1 MVVEPVLSF
10 DILENQE
17 GLSWE
22 RYLGAISGVTSKLVL
37 KINFD
42 FFLREKIT
50 GDPDLDTSS

>member
-1 MVVEPVLSF
+1 MVPEPVLSF
-10 DILENQE
+10 DILENQK
-17 GLSWE
+17 GLFWE

-37 KINFD
+37 KISFG